1 MSGTEASGAA
11 FGYGGIFAAAAVVL
25 LLAGCG
31 GGGSNPSPTAPP
43 PPPPPPPPTEGV
55 FFTPDG
61 IPASS
66 TIYLEGQD
74 TEDST
79 SSFVV
84 EVRANDVE
92 DLYGVSFDL
101 QYPSDLLTWRRGKYE
116 EGTFLNSG
124 GAETKILIDR
134 RPAGNLVIGIARVG
148 DAEGVSGSGLLL
160 SLEFV
165 NEAVVGTGVFSFSDN
180 DLVDSFGGIQEG
192 SQWLAG
198 SIESKID

>member
-1 MSGTEASGAA
+1 MKWTGASRATLRTV
-11 FGYGGIFAAAAVVL
+11 GIFAASAVVVL
-25 LLAGCG
+25 MVACG

-43 PPPPPPPPTEGV
+43 PPPPPPAPTEGI
-55 FFTPDG
+55 FFTADG
-61 IPASS
+61 IPAGS

-74 TEDST
+74 TEDTT
-79 SSFVV
+79 SSFVI

-101 QYPSDLLTWRRGKYE
+101 QYPSDLLTWRRGKFE
-116 EGTFLNSG
+116 EGTFLSTG
-124 GAETKILIDR
+124 GAETEILIDR
-134 RPAGNLVIGIARVG
+134 RPAGNLVVGITRVG

-165 NEAVVGTGVFSFSDN
+165 NEAIVGAGVFSFSDN